1 MHWVLFSFIFVYNK
15 IAIPQTELGNEP
27 TLGGNDNHLKEYKN
41 ESDIETFRK
50 NKYRLNR
57 LRYLEKQYI
66 SILEKIQ
73 VIEQEKDSI
82 YGPNIHAGGLWKD
95 WDW

>member
-15 IAIPQTELGNEP
+15 ITIPQTELGNEP
-27 TLGGNDNHLKEYKN
+27 IIGGNDIHIKN
-41 ESDIETFRK
+41 ESDIETFKK
-50 NKYRLNR
+50 NKLRLNK
-57 LRYLEKQYI
+57 LRYLENPSV

-82 YGPNIHAGGLWKD
+82 YGPNMNAGGLWKD
-95 WDW
+95 W

>member
-1 MHWVLFSFIFVYNK
+1 MHWFIFSWIVFYNK
-15 IAIPQTELGNEP
+15 IIIPQTELGNEP
-27 TLGGNDNHLKEYKN
+27 ILGGNDIHLKN
-41 ESDIETFRK
+41 ESNIETFRK
-50 NKYRLNR
+50 NKYRFNQLQ
-57 LRYLEKQYI
+57 YLENEYI